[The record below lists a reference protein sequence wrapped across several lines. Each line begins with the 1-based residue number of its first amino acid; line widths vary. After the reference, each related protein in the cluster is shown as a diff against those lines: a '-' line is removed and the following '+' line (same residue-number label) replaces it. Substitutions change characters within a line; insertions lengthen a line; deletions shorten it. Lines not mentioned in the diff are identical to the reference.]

1 MEAFYLD
8 QQPALEDSGRRM
20 QASPLALRFMH
31 RVHPPR
37 SQGEI
42 HPGHVIPVMARDR
55 LGRNTIFPMQWG
67 ITIPPEPGKEAGSF
81 LKLLRVENLARDSF
95 RDLAE
100 HRCIIPFSYYF
111 ETEPGQERRTILQPS
126 GQDLGFFAGVYHL
139 EDGLPFFLILTRE
152 AVENVAY
159 LGANMPLMLPSYA
172 LRSWTDP
179 QKAVRPF
186 LADPVVELITEPE

>member
-55 LGRNTIFPMQWG
+55 QGRNTIFPMQWG

-81 LKLLRVENLARDSF
+81 LTLLRVENLARDSF

-100 HRCIIPFSYYF
+100 HRCIIPFSYYL
-111 ETEPGQERRTILQPS
+111 ETEPGQERRTGS
-126 GQDLGFFAGVYHL
+126 GIFCRRLSPGGRTALLPDSHPGSRGTCCLSRCQYAAHAPLLCPAL
-139 EDGLPFFLILTRE
+139 LDGPAESGPAFP
-152 AVENVAY
+152 
-159 LGANMPLMLPSYA
+159 G
-172 LRSWTDP
+172 
-179 QKAVRPF
+179 
-186 LADPVVELITEPE
+186 